1 MQTIDVSK
9 DLGYA
14 IDVIEEVLN
23 GKDGES
29 FLNEIKRFKQT
40 REINDSA
47 LLRLKQY
54 LR

>member
-14 IDVIEEVLN
+14 IDVIEDALN
-23 GKDGES
+23 SKNGES
-29 FLNEIKRFKQT
+29 FLNEIRRFKQT
-40 REINDSA
+40 KEINDSA
-47 LLRLKQY
+47 LLTLRKY

>member
-1 MQTIDVSK
+1 MQAIDVSK

-23 GKDGES
+23 SKDGES
-29 FLNEIKRFKQT
+29 FIHDIRRFKQT
-40 REINDSA
+40 REINNSA
-47 LLRLKQY
+47 LLRLRKY